1 MPLPPLDSNSCV
13 YLSHT
18 EIAGGEYINAS
29 FINVSTP
36 TVLSCHH
43 HPLPEAATITSL
55 SLPQGYKHPKAYIAT
70 QAPLDTTV
78 EDFWRM
84 IWEFQ
89 SRAIV
94 MLCDIT
100 EEKEVLLLWLSPN
113 FSVCVC
119 VCVCVCVRACVCVC
133 GCVRACV

>member
-43 HPLPEAATITSL
+43 PPLPEAATITSL
-55 SLPQGYKHPKAYIAT
+55 PEAATITSLSPSLPQGYKHPKAYIAT

-94 MLCDIT
+94 MLCDIE
-100 EEKEVLLLWLSPN
+100 EEKEVLLL
-113 FSVCVC
+113 
-119 VCVCVCVRACVCVC
+119 
-133 GCVRACV
+133 